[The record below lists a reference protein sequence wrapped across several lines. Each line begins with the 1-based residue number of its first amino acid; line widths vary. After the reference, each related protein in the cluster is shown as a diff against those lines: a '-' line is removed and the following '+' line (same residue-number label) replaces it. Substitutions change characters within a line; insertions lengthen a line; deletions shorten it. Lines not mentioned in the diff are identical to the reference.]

1 MHEWWTHYCNYAL
14 AILSVSTTS
23 FAAARDEAGQQ
34 GHLRSP
40 RRDCF
45 LTPTSAKTQA
55 SHLSPFPTTTKTKIK
70 NFAHARIGLPLTGN
84 RGWVSLKQSIPG
96 SQCRPCFPDAGFA
109 FCSCRQSARQGL
121 RHPRYLGAENG
132 GPPCL
137 LCHPHSDSH
146 GSKMCE
152 THSAETY
159 AQWVGSSHVMI
170 LSYVGRR
177 RSQWCLSW
185 SATFESR
192 LKSHFSHITPTLF
205 TVPNRLHSTSDFL
218 PRLLRAWLYGLEAH

>member
-55 SHLSPFPTTTKTKIK
+55 SHLSPFLTTTKTKKK
-70 NFAHARIGLPLTGN
+70 NFAHARFGLPLTGN

-96 SQCRPCFPDAGFA
+96 SQCRPCFPDAGFTY
-109 FCSCRQSARQGL
+109 CSCRQSARQGL

-132 GPPCL
+132 GTPCL

-185 SATFESR
+185 SARS
-192 LKSHFSHITPTLF
+192 KAVWSHTSVTSHRPCLQYQIDFILPLTSCRVFSE
-205 TVPNRLHSTSDFL
+205 RDCMD
-218 PRLLRAWLYGLEAH
+218 

>member
-55 SHLSPFPTTTKTKIK
+55 SLAFSYHYQNKKKK
-70 NFAHARIGLPLTGN
+70 NFAHARIGLSLTGN

-96 SQCRPCFPDAGFA
+96 SQCRPCFPDAGFTY
-109 FCSCRQSARQGL
+109 CSCRQSARQGL

-132 GPPCL
+132 GTPCL

-205 TVPNRLHSTSDFL
+205 TVPNRLHSTSNFL